1 MKVLK
6 KIGITILCLL
16 LICGIGIVCL
26 FHNEYSSLKSLKKID
41 AYPMYTMDYSADY
54 GLDEFLEKGAS
65 NDKELIRCDLGEDF
79 SVETAVVVAE
89 LYRHGGEWKFNAIG
103 AGFQGGLQAL
113 CKNFGVNA

>member
-54 GLDEFLEKGAS
+54 GLD
-65 NDKELIRCDLGEDF
+65 
-79 SVETAVVVAE
+79 
-89 LYRHGGEWKFNAIG
+89 
-103 AGFQGGLQAL
+103 
-113 CKNFGVNA
+113 

>member
-26 FHNEYSSLKSLKKID
+26 FPKEYSSLKSLKIID

-54 GLDEFLEKGAS
+54 GLDEFLEKVLAMIKSLS
-65 NDKELIRCDLGEDF
+65 NLWGI
-79 SVETAVVVAE
+79 T
-89 LYRHGGEWKFNAIG
+89 
-103 AGFQGGLQAL
+103 
-113 CKNFGVNA
+113 

>member
-41 AYPMYTMDYSADY
+41 AYPMYTVRIMDWMS
-54 GLDEFLEKGAS
+54 F
-65 NDKELIRCDLGEDF
+65 
-79 SVETAVVVAE
+79 
-89 LYRHGGEWKFNAIG
+89 
-103 AGFQGGLQAL
+103 
-113 CKNFGVNA
+113 